1 MLQLRL
7 TPYHRSRSIP
17 ALIAVLAIGGCGR
30 AVRSDPDP
38 NRSITELPLIA
49 LDSGVSV
56 RAISPGLWVHVTI
69 DPVTGFPSNGM
80 LLESGDESVLF
91 DTAWDDRQTAV
102 LLGWAANTLRKP
114 IRRGVITQS
123 PNDRLG
129 GLGAL
134 RRAGVVATALGTTV
148 QRAAAAGFIAS
159 TKQAPVPGGGADPA
173 SVLDSIAGLAHSARR
188 DPAGFELYF
197 PGVGHS
203 PDNIVAYF
211 PKSHVLFG
219 GCLLKPDTATTT
231 GNVADADVVQWPKT
245 VARVAARYP
254 DVTTV
259 VPGHGAVS
267 TARALSVTQTL
278 ITEKGPAAVEAL
290 RRRENR

>member
-1 MLQLRL
+1 
-7 TPYHRSRSIP
+7 
-17 ALIAVLAIGGCGR
+17 
-30 AVRSDPDP
+30 
-38 NRSITELPLIA
+38 
-49 LDSGVSV
+49 
-56 RAISPGLWVHVTI
+56 
-69 DPVTGFPSNGM
+69 M

-91 DTAWDDRQTAV
+91 DTAWDDRQTTV
-102 LLGWAANTLRKP
+102 LLAWAANTLRKP
-114 IRRGVITQS
+114 VRRAIITHS
-123 PNDRLG
+123 HNDRLG

-134 RRAGVVATALGTTV
+134 RRAGVTATALGATV
-148 QRAAAAGFIAS
+148 ERAAAAGLIAP
-159 TKQAPVPGGGADPA
+159 AARALVPGGGVDPA
-173 SVLDSIAGLAHSARR
+173 PVLDSIPGLARSARR
-188 DPAGFELYF
+188 DPARFELFF

-211 PKSHVLFG
+211 PKSRVVFG

-254 DVTTV
+254 NVTTV

-267 TARALSVTQTL
+267 TARALTVTQTL